1 MKSPVFVLISF
12 LFILGCTNESVKQP
26 THEIQLFEGTYY
38 TDEWKHSDTII
49 FESKRPQS
57 KIRGWSTMTWKVS
70 RDSII
75 RQDSRG
81 LLSFLGKANC
91 AFKLKVGLLTLKYQS
106 EHESG
111 FERYKVV
118 KSTRK
123 RFELIAL
130 TESTHSKKEEIRTDI
145 QLR

>member
-1 MKSPVFVLISF
+1 MKNPVLILISF
-12 LFILGCTNESVKQP
+12 LFIFGCTNESVKQP
-26 THEIQLFEGTYY
+26 AREVQLFEGTYY

-70 RDSII
+70 RDSIV
-75 RQDSRG
+75 RQDCRG
-81 LLSFLGKANC
+81 LLSFFGKANC
-91 AFKLKVGLLTLKYQS
+91 TFTLKADILTLRYQS
-106 EHESG
+106 EQGSG
-111 FERYKVV
+111 FDKYKIV
-118 KSTRK
+118 KSTGK